1 MFSLLTQLLCC
12 GARPRA
18 APPDVQSTVI
28 PNEHSRLLDEPESP
42 AIVDVDVVAHQSL
55 SDRLDTIVRAKEGKM
70 VSVSART
77 PFTLHGAEQAP
88 STSTVN
94 GGGNRANVSR
104 RPPVLTMTPARSHG
118 SLNLYSDSRSRH
130 SSGSGSRSS
139 SRQPALRSQSA
150 RSGSSVPPS
159 TTSVPSSA
167 SASDNRG
174 KAPDA
179 SEWFAESGSDFSV
192 EGDEEPAPPTSG
204 AEVHV
209 RTPIAHPAA
218 AADMRGIAF
227 DWDA

>member
-88 STSTVN
+88 STSTFN
-94 GGGNRANVSR
+94 GGGNRANV
-104 RPPVLTMTPARSHG
+104 PPAA
-118 SLNLYSDSRSRH
+118 
-130 SSGSGSRSS
+130 GSRSS

-179 SEWFAESGSDFSV
+179 SEWFAESGSEFSM
-192 EGDEEPAPPTSG
+192 EGDEEVSSLMTSRQSPHRRPQARKCMYG
-204 AEVHV
+204 LRSRIQRLQLTCGGLHSTGMPE
-209 RTPIAHPAA
+209 PHPALPL
-218 AADMRGIAF
+218 R
-227 DWDA
+227 

>member
-1 MFSLLTQLLCC
+1 MSSHLTQLLCC

-28 PNEHSRLLDEPESP
+28 PNEHSRLLDKPKSP
-42 AIVDVDVVAHQSL
+42 AIVDVVAHQSL
-55 SDRLDTIVRAKEGKM
+55 SDRLANIVRAKEGKM

-94 GGGNRANVSR
+94 GGRNRANVSR

-130 SSGSGSRSS
+130 SSDSGSRSS

-150 RSGSSVPPS
+150 RLGSSAPP

-179 SEWFAESGSDFSV
+179 SEWFAESGSELSV

-204 AEVHV
+204 VEVHV

-218 AADMRGIAF
+218 SAEMRGIAF